1 MNIINNIISDLM
13 KNKNDYNK
21 FDKEEEYN
29 KFYKKEHITKK
40 KIIEIHGD
48 SDLPKKGWIQ
58 GCYACD
64 LPTSRTCK
72 YINSIIKNK
81 HFDFY
86 IYICKDCKKINV
98 LNEIKV
104 KNKLNKYILNK
115 FLH

>member
-1 MNIINNIISDLM
+1 
-13 KNKNDYNK
+13 

-29 KFYKKEHITKK
+29 KFDKEEEKEKNEKIKKIRKKEHITKK

-58 GCYACD
+58 GCYTCD
-64 LPTSRTCK
+64 LPTSLTYQ
-72 YINSIIKNK
+72 YICPIVKNEY
-81 HFDFY
+81 FDFY
-86 IYICKDCKKINV
+86 IYICKDCKKTNV

-115 FLH
+115 FLY